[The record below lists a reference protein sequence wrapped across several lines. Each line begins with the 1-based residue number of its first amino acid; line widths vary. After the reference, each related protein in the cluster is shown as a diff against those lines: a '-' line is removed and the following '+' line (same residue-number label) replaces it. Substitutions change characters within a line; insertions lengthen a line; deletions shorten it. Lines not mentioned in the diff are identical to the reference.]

1 MESVSKRKYECG
13 PDPVDNM
20 TVDPIQADP
29 DPHHCLQMSNVLYFE
44 KAEQSKASL
53 KIINIWY
60 SVLFKNE

>member
-1 MESVSKRKYECG
+1 
-13 PDPVDNM
+13 M